1 MKFEFLTADEILAKK
16 IPDITHLIEGL
27 FEEDA
32 LIYIAGTPGSAKTM
46 FMLFMALCGATK
58 DEMFKVFKIKAPFK
72 TLIIDEENGLKRTK
86 FKLRRLMETMGITS
100 VKHRVKISCLKGFK
114 IKKDW
119 VQELEKIIVK
129 EKPKA
134 IVIDSFVRVFT
145 GDERD
150 EKAVR
155 AVHNLL
161 KPLIEKYSVTIFILH
176 HLRKESIRGKF
187 PRTLDD
193 IRGSGDIGGQCD
205 QAFLLQRY
213 GIEKD
218 DTKTFKCIPLKE
230 KDGIEGSGFNFKIK
244 GKPGTDELR
253 FLWDG
258 TIQENIDN
266 ALNKTKEDILEWL
279 RKNGNTGC
287 LTDFKTDLK
296 HGNTTI
302 KNALDEMVDDGIL
315 KSSGSGGKGKRNNYS
330 EVLSS
335 PESAGLPSTEE
346 KSTEVLRSIP
356 EY

>member
-46 FMLFMALCGATK
+46 FMLFMALCGAMK
-58 DEMFKVFKIKAPFK
+58 SEMFGVFKIKTPFK

-86 FKLRRLMETMGITS
+86 FKLRRLMETMGITT

-114 IKKDW
+114 IKKEW
-119 VQELEKIIVK
+119 VDELEKIIVK

-134 IVIDSFVRVFT
+134 IVLDSFVRIFT

-150 EKAVR
+150 ERSVR

-176 HLRKESIRGKF
+176 HLRKELIRGKT

-193 IRGSGDIGGQCD
+193 IRGSSDIGGQCD

-213 GIEKD
+213 GTAKD
-218 DTKTFKCIPLKE
+218 DLKTFKCVPLKE

-253 FLWDG
+253 LLWDG
-258 TIQENIDN
+258 TIEENVEN
-266 ALNKTKEDILEWL
+266 ALRKTKADIVEWL
-279 RKNGNTGC
+279 QNNGNTGC
-287 LTDFKTDLK
+287 RADFKRDLN
-296 HGNTTI
+296 HGNTTLT
-302 KNALDEMVDDGIL
+302 NALKELVEEGIL
-315 KSSGSGGKGKRNNYS
+315 TPPKNVGRGIKKNYS
-330 EVLSS
+330 LVLSS

-346 KSTEVLRSIP
+346 K
-356 EY
+356 

>member
-1 MKFEFLTADEILAKK
+1 MKFEFLTADEILAMP

-46 FMLFMALCGATK
+46 FMLFMALCGAMK
-58 DEMFKVFKIKAPFK
+58 SEMFGVFKIKTPFK
-72 TLIIDEENGLKRTK
+72 TLFIDEENGLKRTK
-86 FKLRRLMETMGITS
+86 FKLRRLMKTMGITT
-100 VKHRVKISCLKGFK
+100 VNDLVKISCLKGFK
-114 IKKDW
+114 INKDG
-119 VQELEKIIVK
+119 VEELEKIIIK

-150 EKAVR
+150 EKSVR
-155 AVHNLL
+155 AVHNLI

-176 HLRKESIRGKF
+176 HLRKELIRGKI

-213 GIEKD
+213 GIAKD
-218 DTKTFKCIPLKE
+218 DTKTFECIPLKE
-230 KDGIEGSGFNFKIK
+230 KDGVEGLGFNFKIK

-253 FLWDG
+253 FLWGG
-258 TIQENIDN
+258 TIKENIEN
-266 ALNKTKEDILEWL
+266 ALEKTKIDIIEWL
-279 RKNGNTGC
+279 QKNSNKGC
-287 LTDFKTDLK
+287 LADFKRELR

-302 KNALDEMVDDGIL
+302 KKALDELVDEGIL
-315 KSSGSGGKGKRNNYS
+315 KPSGSRGKGKKTNYS
-330 EVLSS
+330 LDLSS
-335 PESAGLPSTEE
+335 PANSGLLSTEE
-346 KSTEVLRSIP
+346 KFTEVL
-356 EY
+356 